1 MVILKTW
8 KLKNLEMR
16 SVLKLN
22 YLLYYFFSSQ
32 GDAIEYF
39 ILNKKSISSLSLSRL
54 NLFLSF
60 QLPNQSIRF
69 YSIIFKLTFYQSA
82 FSYLAISLSLLNSV
96 WPDLAKFCHFG
107 TIVKVLGAFL
117 KAHLLFGKILILLLL
132 KCFTIGQVFIVVDGQ
147 IL

>member
-1 MVILKTW
+1 
-8 KLKNLEMR
+8 MR

-82 FSYLAISLSLLNSV
+82 FSYLAISLSLLKFSV
-96 WPDLAKFCHFG
+96 TRFG
-107 TIVKVLGAFL
+107 EILPLWHNCKSLGCIFE
-117 KAHLLFGKILILLLL
+117 GS
-132 KCFTIGQVFIVVDGQ
+132 FTIWQNFDPTVAKMFYYWASFHHCRWPYA
-147 IL
+147 LK